1 MRYSFTRP
9 RIWVAILVGAL
20 IWTAASG
27 IRHDLFA
34 EGEGIYQ
41 GLKTFTDVLEII
53 EKSYVDEVNTK
64 ELIEKAI
71 QGMVSSLDPHSALLP
86 PEAYED
92 LKIDTRGEFTGIG
105 ISISLRDGVITVIAP
120 IEGTPAYTAGIKAGD
135 RILSVD
141 GKATRDLREAVKM
154 MRGPKGTSV
163 KVTILREGETE
174 PIDFD
179 LVRDVIPIQSVHSF
193 LLRPGY
199 GYVWITH
206 FRDQTT
212 EDLQKALATLDT
224 SETPLKGL
232 VLDMR
237 DNPGGLLPQ
246 AIRVTDLFLEKGE
259 ILTIKGRLKRHTKSF
274 EAHSDDKPPQ
284 YPIVVLING
293 GSASASEIV
302 AGALQDHH
310 RALILG
316 TTSFGKG
323 SVQTVENLRDGYG
336 LKLTIA
342 RYYTPS
348 GRSIQ
353 AKGIEPDI
361 EVKPLA
367 VEDDPS
373 ADAEDRHISEKDLRN
388 HLDAESPR
396 EEDSVDTD
404 AEPEVEPKRKAPS
417 KDAIPEE
424 PETKPKKRRPGA
436 MPQRLGPLTV
446 ERLNKDNQV
455 VRALDILMG
464 YEILSRRQD

>member
-1 MRYSFTRP
+1 MRHSSARP
-9 RIWVAILVGAL
+9 RIWIAMLIGAL
-20 IWTAASG
+20 LWTAASG
-27 IRHDLFA
+27 VLHDLHA

-53 EKSYVDEVNTK
+53 EKNYVDEVDSK

-71 QGMVSSLDPHSALLP
+71 DGMVSGLDPHSALLP

-105 ISISLRDGVITVIAP
+105 ISISLRDDMITVVAP
-120 IEGTPAYTAGIKAGD
+120 IEGTPAYAAGVKAGD
-135 RILSVD
+135 RIVAVD

-154 MRGPKGTSV
+154 MRGPKGTHV
-163 KVTILREGETE
+163 TVTIVREGVPD

-179 LVRDVIPIQSVHSF
+179 LVRDVIPIQSVHS
-193 LLRPGY
+193 LLLKPGY
-199 GYVWITH
+199 GYVWVTH
-206 FRDQTT
+206 FRDQTVD
-212 EDLQKALATLDT
+212 DLQKALATLDT
-224 SETPLKGL
+224 ADAPLKGL

-246 AIRVTDLFLEKGE
+246 AIQLADLFLERGN
-259 ILTIKGRLKRHTKSF
+259 ILSIRGRIKRHTKSF
-274 EAHSDDKPPQ
+274 DAHPDADPPR

-323 SVQTVENLRDGYG
+323 SVQTVENLGDGYG

-361 EVKPLA
+361 VVQPLTPEEA
-367 VEDDPS
+367 AAAEF
-373 ADAEDRHISEKDLRN
+373 EDRHISEKDLRN
-388 HLDAESPR
+388 HLDAEGLEESSTPELAPDETSPR
-396 EEDSVDTD
+396 QDGDLEDDS
-404 AEPEVEPKRKAPS
+404 PKP
-417 KDAIPEE
+417 
-424 PETKPKKRRPGA
+424 RRRHPRGG
-436 MPQRLGPLTV
+436 PRPPGPLTA
-446 ERLNKDNQV
+446 ERLLKDNQV
-455 VRALDILMG
+455 ARALDILTG
-464 YEILSRRQD
+464 YELLTRQRK

>member
-1 MRYSFTRP
+1 MRQLSARP

-20 IWTAASG
+20 LWTAASG
-27 IRHDLFA
+27 VLQNLYA
-34 EGEGIYQ
+34 EGAGIYQ

-53 EKSYVDEVNTK
+53 EKNYVDEVNTE

-105 ISISLRDGVITVIAP
+105 ISISLRDGVITVVAP
-120 IEGTPAYTAGIKAGD
+120 IEGTPAYAAGIKAGD
-135 RILSVD
+135 RIISVD
-141 GKATRDLREAVKM
+141 GKVTRDLREAVKM
-154 MRGPKGTSV
+154 MRGPKGTRV
-163 KVTILREGETE
+163 TVTILREGEPE

-179 LVRDVIPIQSVHSF
+179 LVRDVIPIQSVHSI

-212 EDLQKALATLDT
+212 EDLEKALADLDKP
-224 SETPLKGL
+224 EAPLKGL

-246 AIRVTDLFLEKGE
+246 AIRIADLFLEKGN
-259 ILTIKGRLKRHTKSF
+259 ILSIKGRLKRHTKSF
-274 EAHSDDKPPQ
+274 DAHPDAKSPK

-310 RALILG
+310 RAVILG

-323 SVQTVENLRDGYG
+323 SVQTVENLRDGWG

-361 EVKPLA
+361 EVKPL
-367 VEDDPS
+367 VIEDGS
-373 ADAEDRHISEKDLRN
+373 GGEREDGHISEKDLRN
-388 HLDAESPR
+388 HLDAESGDG
-396 EEDSVDTD
+396 ETSDTAPD
-404 AEPEVEPKRKAPS
+404 AV
-417 KDAIPEE
+417 PEE
-424 PETKPKKRRPGA
+424 IKSPEDGGTDRPELKPRKRRPR
-436 MPQRLGPLTV
+436 MTPPRMVPLTV
-446 ERLNKDNQV
+446 ERLDKDNQV

-464 YEILSRRQD
+464 YEILSRRQN

>member
-1 MRYSFTRP
+1 MRHSSARP
-9 RIWVAILVGAL
+9 RIWVAML
-20 IWTAASG
+20 IGVLLWTAASG
-27 IRHDLFA
+27 ILHDLHA
-34 EGEGIYQ
+34 EGEDIYQ

-53 EKSYVDEVNTK
+53 EKNYVDEVDAK
-64 ELIEKAI
+64 ALIEKAI
-71 QGMVSSLDPHSALLP
+71 DGMVGSLDPHSALLP

-105 ISISLRDGVITVIAP
+105 ISISLRDEMIIVVAP
-120 IEGTPAYTAGIKAGD
+120 IEGTPAYAAGIKAGD
-135 RILSVD
+135 RIVAVD

-154 MRGPKGTSV
+154 MRGPKGTHV
-163 KVTILREGETE
+163 TVTILREGEPE

-179 LVRDVIPIQSVHSF
+179 LVRDVLPIQSVHSM
-193 LLRPGY
+193 LLKPGY

-206 FRDQTT
+206 FRDQTVD
-212 EDLQKALATLDT
+212 DLQKAMAEMDT
-224 SETPLKGL
+224 ADRPLKGL

-246 AIRVTDLFLEKGE
+246 AIQTADLFLEKGN
-259 ILTIKGRLKRHTKSF
+259 ILSIRGRIKRHTKSF
-274 EAHSDDKPPQ
+274 EARPDADPPR

-302 AGALQDHH
+302 AGALQDHR

-323 SVQTVENLRDGYG
+323 SVQTVENLGDGYG

-361 EVKPLA
+361 VVQPLTAEEVA
-367 VEDDPS
+367 T
-373 ADAEDRHISEKDLRN
+373 AEIADRHISEKDLRN
-388 HLDAESPR
+388 HLDAE
-396 EEDSVDTD
+396 D
-404 AEPEVEPKRKAPS
+404 PEGAP
-417 KDAIPEE
+417 A
-424 PETKPKKRRPGA
+424 PETPPSQPDDEIEDEGSKPPRRHPRGG
-436 MPQRLGPLTV
+436 PRPPGPLTV
-446 ERLNKDNQV
+446 ERLMKDNQV
-455 VRALDILMG
+455 SRALDILTG
-464 YEILSRRQD
+464 YELLSRDKN